1 MKPEKQ
7 SIRKTVML
15 NADVQDRLT
24 QIMRNNKS
32 SRIRTNTIIQAA
44 IYAFADL
51 PETKQKEYCRSICDR
66 DGRLG

>member
-15 NADVQDRLT
+15 NADVQDRLE
-24 QIMRNNKS
+24 QIIHNNKS
-32 SRIRTNTIIQAA
+32 WGIRTNTIIQAA

-51 PETKQKEYCRSICDR
+51 PETKQKEYCKNIHYK
-66 DGRLG
+66 DGRFF